1 MTSER
6 IESLNEL
13 DFKWGYVQST
23 VWDTRRKELA
33 AYKQQNNGSTNVPQH
48 YLPNQPLA
56 NWVNNQR
63 NQYNLFQDGKK
74 SNMTT
79 KRIES
84 LNELDFKW
92 WILSGCWDTLWDTR
106 RKELAAYK
114 QQNNGSTN
122 VPQHYLPNQP
132 LANWVQTQR
141 NLTKLF
147 QDGKTSAMTSERIES
162 LNELDFKWGYVQS
175 TVWDTRRK
183 ELATYKQQNNGRTNV
198 PQRFLSN
205 KPLGIWVQK
214 QRQQYKL
221 LREGKTS
228 AMTTER
234 IESLNELDF
243 EWVVSSTVWDTRC
256 KELARYKQQNNGS
269 TNVPQPFPSN
279 KPLGIWVQKQRN
291 QYRLLHEGRNSHMT
305 TERIKFLNEL
315 DFEWNPIQTY

>member
-1 MTSER
+1 VSSSEAVSCYIPPSCEDEVLEQFSNNR
-6 IESLNEL
+6 
-13 DFKWGYVQST
+13 G
-23 VWDTRRKELA
+23 A
-33 AYKQQNNGSTNVPQH
+33 AS
-48 YLPNQPLA
+48 
-56 NWVNNQR
+56 QR
-63 NQYNLFQDGKK
+63 V
-74 SNMTT
+74 
-79 KRIES
+79 
-84 LNELDFKW
+84 
-92 WILSGCWDTLWDTR
+92 SGCWDTLWDTR

-214 QRQQYKL
+214 QRHQYKL
-221 LREGKTS
+221 LKDLKKS
-228 AMTTER
+228 SMTT
-234 IESLNELDF
+234 
-243 EWVVSSTVWDTRC
+243 V
-256 KELARYKQQNNGS
+256 
-269 TNVPQPFPSN
+269 
-279 KPLGIWVQKQRN
+279 
-291 QYRLLHEGRNSHMT
+291 
-305 TERIKFLNEL
+305 RIKSLNEL
-315 DFEWNPIQTY
+315 DFEWNPILHNRK